1 MTDGQ
6 TAQTD
11 MTSTRFGLKR
21 FKCRSYTQVV
31 PRGRRG
37 VGCRVCFRLS
47 FFAKKFKIDRSDRIV
62 AAPAL
67 FPVQPVQEGVQR
79 QRVGPS
85 VGSFSVAL
93 AGLNK

>member
-1 MTDGQ
+1 MTDRQ
-6 TAQTD
+6 TVQTD
-11 MTSTRFGLKR
+11 MTSTRLGLKR
-21 FKCRSYTQVV
+21 LKCRSYTQVE

-67 FPVQPVQEGVQR
+67 FPVQPVQERECSVSE
-79 QRVGPS
+79 S
-85 VGSFSVAL
+85 VGRSVLFPSHLRA
-93 AGLNK
+93 